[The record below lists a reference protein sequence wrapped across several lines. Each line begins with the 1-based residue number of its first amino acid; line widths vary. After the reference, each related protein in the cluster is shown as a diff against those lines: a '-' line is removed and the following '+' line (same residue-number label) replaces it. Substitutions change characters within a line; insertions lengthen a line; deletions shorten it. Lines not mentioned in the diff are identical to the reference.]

1 VGSFVTS
8 FDADV
13 SELPG
18 LRHQLADWLESEDV
32 DERTAF
38 TVRLLAHEVAQ
49 NAVAHAEP
57 GDSVEVRAALE
68 PDCIMVEVTATGA
81 KDWDLEPGHG
91 AEIRGL
97 TLIHTLA
104 SRLEVIRRPEGTT
117 LVMLVPLEPAGPGE
131 LDGDEPFAG

>member
-1 VGSFVTS
+1 VGAFVTS

-13 SELPG
+13 SELPE
-18 LRHQLADWLESEDV
+18 LRHRLADWLEAQDV
-32 DERTAF
+32 EQQTAF

-49 NAVAHAEP
+49 NAHAEP
-57 GDSVEVRAALE
+57 GDSVEVRAAIE
-68 PDCIMVEVTATGA
+68 PDCIMLEVTAAGA
-81 KDWDLEPGHG
+81 NDWDLEPGDG

-104 SRLEVIRRPEGTT
+104 ERLEVIRRPEGTT
-117 LVMLVPLEPAGPGE
+117 LVMLVPFEPAGPGE